1 MKILFLTPFVPSM
14 RAGGENFTRLLLD
27 DLSKEHDIDLIY
39 YRYKDDPYYEPT
51 SDRIK
56 VLKVM
61 DNSTFVKLKNCIKH
75 PTYHPVFTVR
85 FDSDVLNFV
94 IKRMEKTSYDIVY
107 LDHSQMYLYG
117 KYLEGKK
124 ILMAHDVMGQRYER
138 TGSALLR
145 KLVLNS
151 EGKMFQLNNSTV
163 FSFSDKDQA
172 IIKRL
177 YGVDSQVTHFF
188 LDNMVV
194 KASPSKIENRLIF
207 FGKWKRPDNYEGLK
221 WFFEN
226 VAHLLS
232 DSIKVS
238 IIGGWLPE
246 EFQKQYVDGTRV
258 QYLGFVDDPYQL
270 IADSIAVIS
279 PLFSG
284 AGVKVK
290 VVESLACGVPV
301 VGNDIAFEGI
311 GQEFGQF
318 MLHADKPEEYVSRVK
333 EVMDI
338 SLEQR
343 MQYKHDFMQ
352 KYSEDSITEYI
363 KKHLQ

>member
-39 YRYKDDPYYEPT
+39 YRYKEDPYYEPK

-61 DNSTFVKLKNCIKH
+61 ENSTFVKLKNSIKH
-75 PTYHPVFTVR
+75 PTYHPVFSVR
-85 FDSDVLNFV
+85 FDSNVLRFV
-94 IKRMEKTSYDIVY
+94 KKRMEEIHYDIVY

-117 KYLEGKK
+117 KYLDGKK
-124 ILMAHDVMGQRYER
+124 IMMAHDVMGQRYER
-138 TGSALLR
+138 AGNALLR

-151 EGKMFQLNNSTV
+151 EGKMFQLSNSTV

-188 LDNMVV
+188 LDEMVV
-194 KASPSKIENRLIF
+194 SANPSQIENRLIF
-207 FGKWKRPDNYEGLK
+207 FGKWKRSDNYDGLK
-221 WFFEN
+221 WFFDN
-226 VAHLLS
+226 VMNLV
-232 DSIKVS
+232 DESIKVN
-238 IIGGWLPE
+238 IIGGWLPD
-246 EFQKQYVDGTRV
+246 EFQRQYVDGTRV
-258 QYLGFVDDPYQL
+258 KYLGFVDNPYQL
-270 IADSIAVIS
+270 ITNSLAVIS

-290 VVESLACGVPV
+290 VVESLACGTPV

-311 GQEFGQF
+311 GQDFSQF
-318 MLHADKPEEYVSRVK
+318 MLHADRPEEYVSRIK
-333 EVMDI
+333 EVMDF